1 MAFLYNV
8 ITSAGANLIAQATA
22 ANPIVIIDCYAGN
35 QAASSAEDLASR
47 PLSFY
52 SFGGGY
58 SDGTIFSCSAQD
70 NTARVM
76 MNFNSGHCDLNEP
89 EYIKSACIR
98 GRLQSQSNTE
108 AVIIAA
114 LSDSSS
120 EIQIPSTHSPVVNIH
135 LPINIIINADNQVA
149 TVGAEYASLADL
161 ARFVSMYKAG
171 NPNAGDNQTIRGNK
185 TFTGQ
190 TQFDDQVSIDS
201 NLIVD
206 NNIINNGEISTN
218 LLNSRCIFS
227 KYNNTYDNL
236 ENVNGYGV
244 VLHEDNDI
252 TYGAYALDDD
262 SMMSGVSVFQRSKY
276 RRCDVISQVVLDN
289 AHLDKVIICDLF
301 YEDDNAYIDNI
312 VYKTS
317 NYAITSDY
325 TDFTQGGDYYR
336 WEIYKNNSNNGFR
349 YELDDEEGEYCLM
362 PLSGNTG
369 CVGAETCRWSKG
381 YFDAIDFNSGMLPH
395 PRLQT
400 GSTNIETPTGSIVWI
415 AVQLPVGA
423 TAPGSKIGTSITSS
437 DSVPCYAG
445 NVGTSA
451 AMQSITQ
458 RYRNGYTFC
467 ALQSIL
473 WETTGDG
480 HPIAHFLAMRIS

>member
-98 GRLQSQSNTE
+98 GRLQSQSNSE

-135 LPINIIINADNQVA
+135 LPINIIINADDQVA
-149 TVGAEYASLADL
+149 TVGAEYSSLADL

-171 NPNAGDNQTIRGNK
+171 NPNTGENQTIKGSK

-201 NLIVD
+201 DLIVD
-206 NNIINNGEISTN
+206 NNIINNGDIRTGWLHSMYVIS
-218 LLNSRCIFS
+218 
-227 KYNNTYDNL
+227 KDDNTYANR
-236 ENVNGYGV
+236 ENPNFYGV
-244 VLHEDNDI
+244 ALHESSDI
-252 TYGAYALDDD
+252 AYGAYASVDD
-262 SMMSGVSVFQRSKY
+262 SMMSGVMIHQNSKY
-276 RRCDVISQVVLDN
+276 ASAFVKSQVVIDN
-289 AHLDKVIICDLF
+289 ARLDKVIICDLF
-301 YEDDNAYIDNI
+301 YEDDQAYIDNR
-312 VYKTS
+312 VYETS

-325 TDFTQGGDYYR
+325 TDFTQGCNYYR
-336 WEIYKNNSNNGFR
+336 WEIYKNNSNDGFR
-349 YELDDEEGEYCLM
+349 YEWDDEETEFCLM
-362 PLSGNTG
+362 PLAGNTG
-369 CVGAETCRWSKG
+369 SLGAETCRWSKG
-381 YFDAIDFNSGMLPH
+381 YFDSIDINSGYLPR
-395 PRLQT
+395 PTKQT
-400 GSTNIETPTGSIVWI
+400 GSSGITTKIGSIVMI
-415 AVQLPVGA
+415 AVQVVSGTTPDHY
-423 TAPGSKIGTSITSS
+423 IGTDITSS
-437 DSVPCYAG
+437 NNLQVYAG
-445 NVGTSA
+445 DAGA
-451 AMQSITQ
+451 ASQ
-458 RYRNGYTFC
+458 RYTNGYTFR
-467 ALQSIL
+467 ALQTIVWKTNQSNVVYA
-473 WETTGDG
+473 E
-480 HPIAHFLAMRIS
+480 FLAMRVS

>member
-1 MAFLYNV
+1 MAFSINV
-8 ITSAGANLIAQATA
+8 VTSAGANLIAQATA

-58 SDGTIFSCSAQD
+58 SDGTIFSCSAQY

-98 GRLQSQSNTE
+98 GRLQSQSNSE

-171 NPNAGDNQTIRGNK
+171 NPNEGESQDIYGHK
-185 TFTGQ
+185 TFYDAAS
-190 TQFDDQVSIDS
+190 FDDFV
-201 NLIVD
+201 NF
-206 NNIINNGEISTN
+206 NNGFTS
-218 LLNSRCIFS
+218 S
-227 KYNNTYDNL
+227 
-236 ENVNGYGV
+236 
-244 VLHEDNDI
+244 NDI
-252 TYGAYALDDD
+252 TISGEVTINGITNTRAIIVRD
-262 SMMSGVSVFQRSKY
+262 SGSRPDSFVL
-276 RRCDVISQVVLDN
+276 RCDMGELVYSYEPDGGNEYAYLRCGLSEGVPKFDIDINSTQFGEMGITFTYDSTEGNFSILPKNTNPGTMLGNENTKWYNIYTKHLN
-289 AHLDKVIICDLF
+289 A
-301 YEDDNAYIDNI
+301 DDAYI
-312 VYKTS
+312 TAGS
-317 NYAITSDY
+317 
-325 TDFTQGGDYYR
+325 
-336 WEIYKNNSNNGFR
+336 
-349 YELDDEEGEYCLM
+349 
-362 PLSGNTG
+362 
-369 CVGAETCRWSKG
+369 
-381 YFDAIDFNSGMLPH
+381 LPH
-395 PRLQT
+395 PVIQT
-400 GSTNIETPTGSIVWI
+400 GSKNIETPTGSIVWI

-423 TAPGSKIGTSITSS
+423 TAPGSKIGTCITSS

-458 RYRNGYTFC
+458 RYKNGYTFC

>member
-47 PLSFY
+47 QLSFY

-58 SDGTIFSCSAQD
+58 SDGTIFSCSAQG

-135 LPINIIINADNQVA
+135 LPINIIINADDQVE

-171 NPNAGDNQTIRGNK
+171 NPNAGDNQTIKGNK

-201 NLIVD
+201 DLIVD
-206 NNIINNGEISTN
+206 NNIINNGELTSQMIHSSYI
-218 LLNSRCIFS
+218 LS
-227 KYNNTYDNL
+227 KDDNTYQNRVNPNYLGVTL
-236 ENVNGYGV
+236 EDG
-244 VLHEDNDI
+244 EII
-252 TYGAYALDDD
+252 TYGAYARND
-262 SMMSGVSVFQRSKY
+262 SMMSGVAVWQNSKY
-276 RRCDVISQVVLDN
+276 QASCVRSQVVIDN
-289 AHLDKVIICDLF
+289 TNSDKVIICDLF
-301 YEDDNAYIDNI
+301 YEDDHAYIDNR
-312 VYKTS
+312 VYNTE
-317 NYAITSDY
+317 NYTITSDY
-325 TDFTQGGDYYR
+325 TDYTQGGFYYR

-395 PRLQT
+395 PRRQT

-415 AVQLPVGA
+415 AVQVSSG
-423 TAPGSKIGTSITSS
+423 TAVPDRYIGTSITSS
-437 DSVPCYAG
+437 SNVLIAAG
-445 NVGTSA
+445 NAGQIS
-451 AMQSITQ
+451 Q
-458 RYRNGYTFC
+458 RYKAGITFV
-467 ALQSIL
+467 ALQTIL
-473 WETTGDG
+473 WTTDNSGNA
-480 HPIAHFLAMRIS
+480 ISEFLAMRIS

>member
-1 MAFLYNV
+1 MAISINV
-8 ITSAGANLIAQATA
+8 VTSAGANLIAQATA

-98 GRLQSQSNTE
+98 GRLQSQSDSE

-135 LPINIIINADNQVA
+135 LPINIIINANDQVA

-171 NPNAGDNQTIRGNK
+171 NPSQGEDQFIRGDK
-185 TFTGQ
+185 TFLDDLEIQASMTVYGSASFDDFVNFNNGFTSANDITINGETTLNGITNTHSIRVKDANQ
-190 TQFDDQVSIDS
+190 DSFVLRCDSGELVYSYEPDEGNDYAYLRCGLSEGVPEFDLLINSTQFGEMG
-201 NLIVD
+201 IV
-206 NNIINNGEISTN
+206 
-218 LLNSRCIFS
+218 F
-227 KYNNTYDNL
+227 TYDNL
-236 ENVNGYGV
+236 EGNFSIIPRNTNPGTMLGNENTKWNNIYTEH
-244 VLHEDNDI
+244 LN
-252 TYGAYALDDD
+252 ADD
-262 SMMSGVSVFQRSKY
+262 
-276 RRCDVISQVVLDN
+276 
-289 AHLDKVIICDLF
+289 
-301 YEDDNAYIDNI
+301 AYI
-312 VYKTS
+312 TAGS
-317 NYAITSDY
+317 
-325 TDFTQGGDYYR
+325 
-336 WEIYKNNSNNGFR
+336 
-349 YELDDEEGEYCLM
+349 
-362 PLSGNTG
+362 
-369 CVGAETCRWSKG
+369 
-381 YFDAIDFNSGMLPH
+381 LPH
-395 PRLQT
+395 PNLQT
-400 GSTNIETPTGSIVWI
+400 GSSNIETPTGSIVWI

>member
-35 QAASSAEDLASR
+35 QAANSAEDLASR

-98 GRLQSQSNTE
+98 GRLQSQSNSE

-120 EIQIPSTHSPVVNIH
+120 EIQIPSSHSPVVNIH
-135 LPINIIINADNQVA
+135 LPINIIINADDQVA

-171 NPNAGDNQTIRGNK
+171 NPSQGEDQTIKGNK
-185 TFTGQ
+185 TFLDSMTVYGAASFDDFVNFNNGFTSANDCTIDGEVTINGIANTHAIRVKDAYNPDIFVLRCDSGELVYSYEPDEGNEYAYLRCGLTSDGVPEFDININS
-190 TQFDDQVSIDS
+190 TQF
-201 NLIVD
+201 
-206 NNIINNGEISTN
+206 GEMGIT
-218 LLNSRCIFS
+218 F
-227 KYNNTYDNL
+227 TYDNTEGNFSIL
-236 ENVNGYGV
+236 PRNTNPGTMLGNENTKWYNIYTER
-244 VLHEDNDI
+244 LN
-252 TYGAYALDDD
+252 ADD
-262 SMMSGVSVFQRSKY
+262 
-276 RRCDVISQVVLDN
+276 
-289 AHLDKVIICDLF
+289 
-301 YEDDNAYIDNI
+301 AYI
-312 VYKTS
+312 TAGS
-317 NYAITSDY
+317 
-325 TDFTQGGDYYR
+325 
-336 WEIYKNNSNNGFR
+336 
-349 YELDDEEGEYCLM
+349 
-362 PLSGNTG
+362 
-369 CVGAETCRWSKG
+369 
-381 YFDAIDFNSGMLPH
+381 LPH
-395 PRLQT
+395 PSLQT
-400 GSTNIETPTGSIVWI
+400 GSSNIETPTGSIVWI